1 MEQKQVFK
9 QMIDFNQT
17 TFNNAFDAM
26 VLLQDQFES
35 IANKALEQIPGVPS
49 EGRKAVE
56 NWSEAFKEGRKNF
69 NQQINNGFE
78 QAEKLFVI

>member
-1 MEQKQVFK
+1 MERKQIFK
-9 QMIDFNQT
+9 QMIDVYQT

-26 VLLQDQFES
+26 VLMQDQFES
-35 IANKALEQIPGVPS
+35 IANKTLEQIPGVPP
-49 EGRKAVE
+49 EGRKAIE
-56 NWSEAFKEGRKNF
+56 NWAEVFKEGRKNF